1 MKRDEA
7 KHTRVRA
14 RRDVPVAGKD
24 NGQFWGSDAIA
35 EMLRALDV
43 PYVVVNPGA
52 SFRGLHD
59 SIVNHLGNNEPQMLL
74 VLHEEHAVA
83 IAHGYAKVAGKPL
96 AAILHSNVGL
106 MHGSMAIFDAWADR
120 VPVLVLGATGPVDSA
135 QRRPWIDWLH
145 TCADQAALVRHFIKW
160 DAQPASVAGA
170 QEAMLR
176 ASRIANTAPR
186 GPVYVCF
193 DAALQEQ
200 KLDRLPSLPDVRRYA
215 PPQPMVPAAADI
227 QTLASWLS
235 DARRPVILA
244 GRVSRSQ
251 QGWDE
256 RVTLAERFGARVITD
271 LKQGAAFPTRHP
283 LHSGPASMFLH
294 ANNVTLL
301 READLVIS
309 LDWSDLA
316 GTLTQAWGKE
326 NIGSRIVQVS
336 LDHHV
341 HNGWSMDH
349 MALPPADLFLA
360 CEPEPFVAALL
371 AATHDRAA
379 RWTSAGAP
387 AAAPAVAAACAVAGP
402 GAAGPLLVADVAR
415 ILRDESARE
424 QVTLMRLP
432 LSWSGEMW
440 DHDGPLDYLGYD
452 GGAGIGSGP
461 GMAVGSALAL
471 QGSGRLPVAIIGDGD
486 YLMGVTAF
494 WTAATARIPLLTL
507 VVNNRS
513 FFNDEVHQERV
524 AVQRARPVENKW
536 IGQRIDDPAPDLAM
550 MARGQGLHGIG
561 PVAGEVALRE
571 ALRDAI
577 ARVKRGEAVVV
588 DVRVEP
594 GYSPTMAQGMTRSH
608 SQD

>member
-1 MKRDEA
+1 MKRDE
-7 KHTRVRA
+7 KKRPVVRA
-14 RRDVPVAGKD
+14 RRDVPASGEG
-24 NGQFWGSDAIA
+24 NGQAWGSDAIA
-35 EMLRALDV
+35 EMLRALEV

-59 SIVNHLGNNEPQMLL
+59 SIVNHLGNRDPQMLL

-83 IAHGYAKVAGKPL
+83 IAHGYAKVTGKPL

-106 MHGSMAIFDAWADR
+106 MHGSMAIFNAFADR
-120 VPVLVLGATGPVDSA
+120 VPVLVFGATGPVDSA

-145 TCADQAALVRHFIKW
+145 TTADQAALVRHFIKW

-176 ASRIANTAPR
+176 ANRIANTAPR

-200 KLDRLPSLPDVRRYA
+200 KLSQLPSLPDVSRYA
-215 PPQPMVPAAADI
+215 PPPPVVPSAADMQI
-227 QTLASWLS
+227 LAGWLHE
-235 DARRPVILA
+235 ARHPVILA

-256 RVTLAERFGARVITD
+256 RVAMAERFGARVITD
-271 LKQGAAFPTRHP
+271 MKQGAAFPTRHP
-283 LHSGPASMFLH
+283 LHAGPDSTFLH
-294 ANNVTLL
+294 ANNVKVL
-301 READLVIS
+301 RDADLVIS
-309 LDWSDLA
+309 LDWNDLA

-326 NIGSRIVQVS
+326 RIASRIVQVS
-336 LDHHV
+336 VDHHV

-349 MALPPADLFLA
+349 QALPPADLFLA
-360 CEPEPFVAALL
+360 CEPEPVVTALL
-371 AATHDRAA
+371 AATQDQAA
-379 RWTSAGAP
+379 RWVGSTTLSPTKEASATP
-387 AAAPAVAAACAVAGP
+387 P
-402 GAAGPLLVADVAR
+402 GATGGPLLVADVAR
-415 ILRDESARE
+415 ILREETAQE
-424 QVTLMRLP
+424 KVTLMRLP

-440 DHDGPLDYLGYD
+440 DYEGPLDFLGYD

-471 QGSGRLPVAIIGDGD
+471 QGQGRLPVAIIGDGD

-550 MARGQGLHGIG
+550 MARGQGVHGIG
-561 PVAGEVALRE
+561 PVEGQNALHE
-571 ALRDAI
+571 ELRDAI
-577 ARVKRGEAVVV
+577 VRVKRGETVVI
-588 DVRVEP
+588 DARVKP

-608 SQD
+608 SDD

>member
-1 MKRDEA
+1 MKRD
-7 KHTRVRA
+7 KQNRSVVQA
-14 RRDVPVAGKD
+14 RRDVPASGQD
-24 NGQFWGSDAIA
+24 NGQAWGSDAIA
-35 EMLRALDV
+35 QMLRALEI
-43 PYVVVNPGA
+43 PYAVVNPGA

-59 SIVNHLGNNEPQMLL
+59 SIVNHLGNSEPQMLL

-83 IAHGYAKVAGKPL
+83 IAHGYAKVTGKPL

-106 MHGSMAIFDAWADR
+106 MHGSMAIFNAWADR
-120 VPVLVLGATGPVDSA
+120 VPVLVFGATGPVDSA

-145 TCADQAALVRHFIKW
+145 TAADQAALVRHFIKW

-170 QEAMLR
+170 QEAVLR
-176 ASRIANTAPR
+176 ANRIANTAPR

-200 KLDRLPSLPDVRRYA
+200 KLERLPSVPDVGRYA
-215 PPQPMVPAAADI
+215 PPQPVVPAAADI
-227 QTLASWLS
+227 QLLVGWLH

-251 QGWDE
+251 KGWEE
-256 RVTLAERFGARVITD
+256 RVTLAEHFGANVITD
-271 LKQGAAFPTRHP
+271 MKQGAAFPTSHP
-283 LHSGPASMFLH
+283 LHSGPASTFLH
-294 ANNVTLL
+294 ANNANVL

-326 NIGSRIVQVS
+326 PITSRIVQVS
-336 LDHHV
+336 VDHHV

-349 MALPPADLFLA
+349 QALPPADLFLA
-360 CEPEPFVAALL
+360 CEPEPVITALL
-371 AATHDRAA
+371 AATHNQPA
-379 RWTSAGAP
+379 RWVADTTP
-387 AAAPAVAAACAVAGP
+387 AAALATAPTTSLAP
-402 GAAGPLLVADVAR
+402 GEPLLVADVAR
-415 ILRDESARE
+415 ILREETAQE

-440 DHDGPLDYLGYD
+440 DYEGPLDFLGYD

-486 YLMGVTAF
+486 HLMGVTAF

-550 MARGQGLHGIG
+550 LARGQGLHGIG
-561 PVAGEVALRE
+561 PVEGEAALHE

-577 ARVKRGEAVVV
+577 IRVKRGEAVVV
-588 DVRVEP
+588 DARVKP

-608 SQD
+608 SED